1 MAGRA
6 DDAAS
11 PRRFAVLGHPVRH
24 SLSPPMQNAAFEAAG
39 IDARYE
45 ALEVPLERLDDVLG
59 ELHAEGVV
67 GLNLTLPL
75 KERGFELA
83 STRTPEAERA
93 RAVNTLRRERMGW
106 AGHATDGLGFGAWIR
121 ELGIRLEGAR
131 VLLLGAG
138 GAAASVAPIVLD
150 FGPAAIAIA
159 SRTPAHAWSLAE
171 RLSRDGSVA
180 VVAGGL
186 GDESDIAR
194 EAPYDILVRALTAED
209 VGESEARLWRALEP
223 RAPVLDLNYAER
235 AARVRSRCEKEGRPF
250 EDGLGLLL
258 HQGAISFEFW
268 TGRKAPLEAMREALR
283 AASRSR

>member
-1 MAGRA
+1 
-6 DDAAS
+6 
-11 PRRFAVLGHPVRH
+11 
-24 SLSPPMQNAAFEAAG
+24 MQNAAFKAAG

-45 ALEVPLERLDDVLG
+45 ALEVPLERLDDVLT

-83 STRTPEAERA
+83 RTRTPEAERA
-93 RAVNTLRRERMGW
+93 RAVNTLRRERTGW

-186 GDESDIAR
+186 EDESDIAR
-194 EAPYDILVRALTAED
+194 KAPYDILVRALATED
-209 VGESEARLWRALEP
+209 VGESEARLWRALGAE
-223 RAPVLDLNYAER
+223 APVLDLNYGER
-235 AARVRSRCEKEGRPF
+235 AARVRDRCEKEGRRF

-258 HQGAISFEFW
+258 HQGAFSFEFW
-268 TGRKAPLEAMREALR
+268 TGREAPREAMREALR